1 MKSLA
6 YSDRASL
13 PRKPG
18 IYYIY
23 AGSNPF
29 TRRLLYIGIS
39 KNLRERHTDNFGY
52 GSHHLSAQF
61 KALGASRIE
70 YRTIDNPRQLKHEEA
85 IAIAKY
91 QPLLNKRKEKPD
103 ARLLWQERATTQFC
117 RMIAAGILIS
127 VTWRYLLPMLIEWL
141 YNNA

>member
-1 MKSLA
+1 MKSVP

-13 PRKPG
+13 PRHPG
-18 IYYIY
+18 IYYVW

-29 TRRLLYIGIS
+29 TRRLLYIG
-39 KNLRERHTDNFGY
+39 KAENLRKRHA
-52 GSHHLSAQF
+52 SHEYTAIF
-61 KALGASRIE
+61 KAHGATRLE
-70 YRTIDNPRQLKHEEA
+70 YQLCSLRRLKHEEA

-103 ARLLWQERATTQFC
+103 ARLLWQEKATTEFC
-117 RMIAAGILIS
+117 RMIAAGILITI
-127 VTWRYLLPMLIEWL
+127 TWRYLLPMLIEWL